1 VKKVIALF
9 LVFLVLNSCKIV
21 PVSNRLQLNIY
32 NEQKL
37 IRVSSTEY
45 QSLVKSKAVS
55 TKYVVDDK
63 LIKEV
68 GQKISNAVENYLRQN
83 NKDKR
88 LKGFKWEF
96 NLVESEEINAF
107 CLPGGKVLFNTGI
120 LPICQD
126 ETGIAVVMG
135 HEIAHA
141 IARHGNERISK
152 RLTLSI
158 VLLPVL
164 IFGGSALYYLTRIGG
179 DLASLSHS
187 RKHESEADKMGLVF
201 MALAGYNPDA
211 AIGFWERMAAVSK
224 GKQSALLSTHPP
236 DEKRIKR
243 LKKYLP
249 KAQQYYKN

>member
-1 VKKVIALF
+1 
-9 LVFLVLNSCKIV
+9 
-21 PVSNRLQLNIY
+21 
-32 NEQKL
+32 
-37 IRVSSTEY
+37 
-45 QSLVKSKAVS
+45 
-55 TKYVVDDK
+55 
-63 LIKEV
+63 
-68 GQKISNAVENYLRQN
+68 
-83 NKDKR
+83 KR

-179 DLASLSHS
+179 DLASL
-187 RKHESEADKMGLVF
+187 
-201 MALAGYNPDA
+201 
-211 AIGFWERMAAVSK
+211 
-224 GKQSALLSTHPP
+224 
-236 DEKRIKR
+236 
-243 LKKYLP
+243 
-249 KAQQYYKN
+249 